1 MNLSSPSEIKALL
14 QKNGFNFSKALGQN
28 FLIDPSVCPRMAEAA
43 IPGPEY
49 GVIEV
54 GPGIGVLTVELAQ
67 RAQKVIAIELDE
79 RLYPILD
86 ETLAEYPNAHVV
98 PGDILEVDLHKL
110 IAEEFTL
117 VDDAGNPVLDES
129 GAPRLMPLVIC
140 ANLPYYITSPVI
152 MKLLSEDLPIEN
164 LTVMVQKEAAD
175 RLCADVGTRAA
186 GAVTVAIQYY
196 AEAEQLFFV
205 SKGSFLPAPK
215 VDSEVIRLTLRQPGT
230 SDAATAASGTAAATS
245 GTVTSTACD
254 ADSDRLSKENFHRLR
269 RGLRSTFQRRRGAFL
284 QDGPGRVLPAPQ
296 DHHEFVLRRP
306 RHEQGGPRRAPRLG
320 RRAPHR
326 PHRAAHH
333 GPAPGGLQ
341 SLALSCQRFPSLS
354 GRMLRASTPRN
365 QIKRDVHDLTRP
377 FSLTIIFLAHFHMPP

>member
-28 FLIDPSVCPRMAEAA
+28 FLINPSVCPRMAEAA

-54 GPGIGVLTVELAQ
+54 GPGIGVLTVELAK

-86 ETLAEYPNAHVV
+86 ETLADYPNAHVV

-110 IAEEFTL
+110 IAEEFT
-117 VDDAGNPVLDES
+117 DENGNI
-129 GAPRLMPLVIC
+129 MPLVIC

-152 MKLLSEDLPIEN
+152 MKLLSEELPVEN

-215 VDSEVIRLTLRQPGT
+215 VDSEVIRLTLRKDET
-230 SDAATAASGTAAATS
+230 SLSPE
-245 GTVTSTACD
+245 D
-254 ADSDRLSKENFHRLR
+254 ADRFFKMVQAGFS
-269 RGLRSTFQRRRGAFL
+269 QRRKTIMNSFSA
-284 QDGPGRVLPAPQ
+284 A
-296 DHHEFVLRRP
+296 
-306 RHEQGGPRRAPRLG
+306 LG
-320 RRAPHR
+320 MNKADL
-326 PHRAAHH
+326 
-333 GPAPGGLQ
+333 GGLLDTLDIPRTARIEQ
-341 SLALSCQRFPSLS
+341 LTMEQLLAVYK
-354 GRMLRASTPRN
+354 ASR
-365 QIKRDVHDLTRP
+365 
-377 FSLTIIFLAHFHMPP
+377 

>member
-28 FLIDPSVCPRMAEAA
+28 FLINPSVCPCMAEAA

-67 RAQKVIAIELDE
+67 RAKKVVAVELDE
-79 RLYPILD
+79 RLCPILD
-86 ETLAEYPNAHVV
+86 ETLADYPNAHVV

-110 IAEEFTL
+110 ITDEFTL
-117 VDDAGNPVLDES
+117 LDENGEPLLDES
-129 GAPRLMPLVIC
+129 GKPRLMPLVIC

-152 MKLLSEDLPIEN
+152 MKLLSEDLPVEN

-215 VDSEVIRLTLRQPGT
+215 VDSEVIRLTLRRPLEEEGA
-230 SDAATAASGTAAATS
+230 DAPASRFS
-245 GTVTSTACD
+245 PED
-254 ADSDRLSKENFHRLR
+254 ADRFFKMVQAGFS
-269 RGLRSTFQRRRGAFL
+269 QRRKTIMNSFSAALGMNKADL
-284 QDGPGRVLPAPQ
+284 GELLDSL
-296 DHHEFVLRRP
+296 DIP
-306 RHEQGGPRRAPRLG
+306 RTARIEQLTMDQ
-320 RRAPHR
+320 
-326 PHRAAHH
+326 
-333 GPAPGGLQ
+333 L
-341 SLALSCQRFPSLS
+341 LAVY
-354 GRMLRASTPRN
+354 RASR
-365 QIKRDVHDLTRP
+365 
-377 FSLTIIFLAHFHMPP
+377 

>member
-28 FLIDPSVCPRMAEAA
+28 FLINPSVCPRMAEAA

-54 GPGIGVLTVELAQ
+54 GPGIGVLTVELAK

-86 ETLAEYPNAHVV
+86 ETLADYPNAHVV
-98 PGDILEVDLHKL
+98 PGDILKVDLHKL
-110 IAEEFTL
+110 IAEEFT
-117 VDDAGNPVLDES
+117 DEDGNT
-129 GAPRLMPLVIC
+129 MPLVIC

-152 MKLLSEDLPIEN
+152 MKLLSDDLPVEN

-186 GAVTVAIQYY
+186 GAVTVAIRYY

-215 VDSEVIRLTLRQPGT
+215 VDSEVIRLTLRKDVAGLSPE
-230 SDAATAASGTAAATS
+230 
-245 GTVTSTACD
+245 D
-254 ADSDRLSKENFHRLR
+254 ADRFFKMVQAGFS
-269 RGLRSTFQRRRGAFL
+269 QRRKTIMNSFSAALGMNKADL
-284 QDGPGRVLPAPQ
+284 GELLDSV
-296 DHHEFVLRRP
+296 DIP
-306 RHEQGGPRRAPRLG
+306 RTARIEQLTMDQ
-320 RRAPHR
+320 
-326 PHRAAHH
+326 
-333 GPAPGGLQ
+333 L
-341 SLALSCQRFPSLS
+341 LAVYK
-354 GRMLRASTPRN
+354 ASR
-365 QIKRDVHDLTRP
+365 
-377 FSLTIIFLAHFHMPP
+377 

>member
-28 FLIDPSVCPRMAEAA
+28 FLINPSVCPRMAEAA

-86 ETLAEYPNAHVV
+86 ETLADYPNAHVV

-117 VDDAGNPVLDES
+117 LDDAGDPVLDES

-186 GAVTVAIQYY
+186 GAVTVAIRYY

-215 VDSEVIRLTLRQPGT
+215 VDSEVIRLTLRKDVAGLSPE
-230 SDAATAASGTAAATS
+230 
-245 GTVTSTACD
+245 D
-254 ADSDRLSKENFHRLR
+254 ADRFFKMVQAGFS
-269 RGLRSTFQRRRGAFL
+269 QRRKTIMNSFSAALGMNKADL
-284 QDGPGRVLPAPQ
+284 GELLDSL
-296 DHHEFVLRRP
+296 DIP
-306 RHEQGGPRRAPRLG
+306 RTARIEQLTMDQ
-320 RRAPHR
+320 
-326 PHRAAHH
+326 
-333 GPAPGGLQ
+333 L
-341 SLALSCQRFPSLS
+341 LAVYK
-354 GRMLRASTPRN
+354 ASR
-365 QIKRDVHDLTRP
+365 
-377 FSLTIIFLAHFHMPP
+377 

>member
-28 FLIDPSVCPRMAEAA
+28 FLINPSVCPRMAEAA

-54 GPGIGVLTVELAQ
+54 GPGIGVLTVELAK

-86 ETLAEYPNAHVV
+86 ETLADYPNAHVV
-98 PGDILEVDLHKL
+98 PGDILKVDLHKL
-110 IAEEFTL
+110 IAEEFT
-117 VDDAGNPVLDES
+117 DEDGNT
-129 GAPRLMPLVIC
+129 MPLVIC
-140 ANLPYYITSPVI
+140 ANLPYYINSPVI
-152 MKLLSEDLPIEN
+152 MKLLSDDLPVEN

-215 VDSEVIRLTLRQPGT
+215 VDSEVIRLTLRKDVAGLSPE
-230 SDAATAASGTAAATS
+230 
-245 GTVTSTACD
+245 D
-254 ADSDRLSKENFHRLR
+254 ADRFFKMVQAGFS
-269 RGLRSTFQRRRGAFL
+269 QRRKTIMNSFSAALGMNKADL
-284 QDGPGRVLPAPQ
+284 GELLDSV
-296 DHHEFVLRRP
+296 DIP
-306 RHEQGGPRRAPRLG
+306 RTARIEQLTMDQ
-320 RRAPHR
+320 
-326 PHRAAHH
+326 
-333 GPAPGGLQ
+333 L
-341 SLALSCQRFPSLS
+341 LAVYK
-354 GRMLRASTPRN
+354 ASR
-365 QIKRDVHDLTRP
+365 
-377 FSLTIIFLAHFHMPP
+377 

>member
-28 FLIDPSVCPRMAEAA
+28 FLINPSVCPRMAEAA

-175 RLCADVGTRAA
+175 RLCADVGTRSA

-196 AEAEQLFFV
+196 AVAEQLFFV

-215 VDSEVIRLTLRQPGT
+215 VDSEVIRLTLRQPGASAT
-230 SDAATAASGTAAATS
+230 SGSSSLASGVATAASGTAAATS
-245 GTVTSTACD
+245 GTVTSTAC
-254 ADSDRLSKENFHRLR
+254 ATNSERLSKEDAERFFKMVQA
-269 RGLRSTFQRRRGAFL
+269 GFSQRR
-284 QDGPGRVLPAPQ
+284 
-296 DHHEFVLRRP
+296 
-306 RHEQGGPRRAPRLG
+306 
-320 RRAPHR
+320 
-326 PHRAAHH
+326 
-333 GPAPGGLQ
+333 
-341 SLALSCQRFPSLS
+341 
-354 GRMLRASTPRN
+354 
-365 QIKRDVHDLTRP
+365 K
-377 FSLTIIFLAHFHMPP
+377 TIINSFSAALGMNKADLGALLDSVDVPRTARIEQLTMDQLLAVYKASR

>member
-28 FLIDPSVCPRMAEAA
+28 FLINPSVCPRMAEAA

-54 GPGIGVLTVELAQ
+54 GPGIGVLTVELAK

-86 ETLAEYPNAHVV
+86 ETLADYPNAHVV
-98 PGDILEVDLHKL
+98 PGDILKVDLHKL
-110 IAEEFTL
+110 IAEEFT
-117 VDDAGNPVLDES
+117 DEDGNT
-129 GAPRLMPLVIC
+129 MPLVIC

-152 MKLLSEDLPIEN
+152 MKLLSDDLPVEN

-186 GAVTVAIQYY
+186 GAVTVAIRYY

-215 VDSEVIRLTLRQPGT
+215 VDSEVIRLTLRK
-230 SDAATAASGTAAATS
+230 D
-245 GTVTSTACD
+245 VTGLSPED
-254 ADSDRLSKENFHRLR
+254 ADRFFKMVQAGFS
-269 RGLRSTFQRRRGAFL
+269 QRRKTIMNSFSA
-284 QDGPGRVLPAPQ
+284 A
-296 DHHEFVLRRP
+296 
-306 RHEQGGPRRAPRLG
+306 LG
-320 RRAPHR
+320 MNKADL
-326 PHRAAHH
+326 
-333 GPAPGGLQ
+333 GGLLD
-341 SLALSCQRFPSLS
+341 SLDIPRTARIEQLTMDQL
-354 GRMLRASTPRN
+354 LAVYKASR
-365 QIKRDVHDLTRP
+365 
-377 FSLTIIFLAHFHMPP
+377 

>member
-28 FLIDPSVCPRMAEAA
+28 FLIDPSVCPRMAKAA

-67 RAQKVIAIELDE
+67 RAQKVIAVELDE

-86 ETLAEYPNAHVV
+86 ETLAEHPNAHVV

-110 IAEEFTL
+110 IAEEFML
-117 VDDAGNPVLDES
+117 LDEAGNPVLDES

-140 ANLPYYITSPVI
+140 ANLPYYITSPV
-152 MKLLSEDLPIEN
+152 
-164 LTVMVQKEAAD
+164 D

-215 VDSEVIRLTLRQPGT
+215 VDSEVIRLTLRKPGT

-254 ADSDRLSKENFHRLR
+254 ADSDRFPKKT
-269 RGLRSTFQRRRGAFL
+269 RSVSSRWSR
-284 QDGPGRVLPAPQ
+284 PGSPSAA
-296 DHHEFVLRRP
+296 RP
-306 RHEQGGPRRAPRLG
+306 
-320 RRAPHR
+320 
-326 PHRAAHH
+326 
-333 GPAPGGLQ
+333 
-341 SLALSCQRFPSLS
+341 S
-354 GRMLRASTPRN
+354 
-365 QIKRDVHDLTRP
+365 
-377 FSLTIIFLAHFHMPP
+377 

>member
-28 FLIDPSVCPRMAEAA
+28 FLINPSVCPRMAEAA

-86 ETLAEYPNAHVV
+86 ETLADYPNAHVV

-110 IAEEFTL
+110 IADEFTL
-117 VDDAGNPVLDES
+117 RDEAGDPVLDES
-129 GAPRLMPLVIC
+129 GAPRLMPLVLC

-175 RLCADVGTRAA
+175 RLCAGVGTRAA

-230 SDAATAASGTAAATS
+230 SAGSSASAAGAENSAAGAENSAAGTENTD
-245 GTVTSTACD
+245 C
-254 ADSDRLSKENFHRLR
+254 LSKEDADRFFKMVQA
-269 RGLRSTFQRRRGAFL
+269 GFSQRRKTIMNSFSAALGMNKADL
-284 QDGPGRVLPAPQ
+284 GELLDSV
-296 DHHEFVLRRP
+296 DVP
-306 RHEQGGPRRAPRLG
+306 RTARIEQLTMDQ
-320 RRAPHR
+320 
-326 PHRAAHH
+326 
-333 GPAPGGLQ
+333 L
-341 SLALSCQRFPSLS
+341 LAVYK
-354 GRMLRASTPRN
+354 ASR
-365 QIKRDVHDLTRP
+365 
-377 FSLTIIFLAHFHMPP
+377 

>member
-28 FLIDPSVCPRMAEAA
+28 FLINPSVCPRMAEAA

-86 ETLAEYPNAHVV
+86 ETLADYPNAHVV

-117 VDDAGNPVLDES
+117 LDDAGDPVLDES

-215 VDSEVIRLTLRQPGT
+215 VDSEVIRLTLRKDGT
-230 SDAATAASGTAAATS
+230 SLSPE
-245 GTVTSTACD
+245 D
-254 ADSDRLSKENFHRLR
+254 ADRFFKMVQAGFS
-269 RGLRSTFQRRRGAFL
+269 QRRKTIMNSFSAALGMNKADL
-284 QDGPGRVLPAPQ
+284 GELLDSL
-296 DHHEFVLRRP
+296 DIP
-306 RHEQGGPRRAPRLG
+306 RTARIEQLTMDQ
-320 RRAPHR
+320 
-326 PHRAAHH
+326 
-333 GPAPGGLQ
+333 L
-341 SLALSCQRFPSLS
+341 LAVYN
-354 GRMLRASTPRN
+354 AS
-365 QIKRDVHDLTRP
+365 K
-377 FSLTIIFLAHFHMPP
+377 

>member
-28 FLIDPSVCPRMAEAA
+28 FLINPSVCPRMAEAA

-86 ETLAEYPNAHVV
+86 ETLADYPNAHVV

-117 VDDAGNPVLDES
+117 LDDAGDPVLDES

-186 GAVTVAIQYY
+186 GAVTVAIRYY

-215 VDSEVIRLTLRQPGT
+215 VDSEVIRLTLRKDGT
-230 SDAATAASGTAAATS
+230 SLSPE
-245 GTVTSTACD
+245 D
-254 ADSDRLSKENFHRLR
+254 ADRFFKMVQAGFS
-269 RGLRSTFQRRRGAFL
+269 QRRKTIMNSFSAALGMNKADL
-284 QDGPGRVLPAPQ
+284 GELLDSL
-296 DHHEFVLRRP
+296 DIP
-306 RHEQGGPRRAPRLG
+306 RTARIEQLTMDQ
-320 RRAPHR
+320 
-326 PHRAAHH
+326 
-333 GPAPGGLQ
+333 L
-341 SLALSCQRFPSLS
+341 LAVYN
-354 GRMLRASTPRN
+354 AS
-365 QIKRDVHDLTRP
+365 K
-377 FSLTIIFLAHFHMPP
+377 

>member
-1 MNLSSPSEIKALL
+1 MMNLSSPSEIKALL

-28 FLIDPSVCPRMAEAA
+28 FLINPSVCPRMAEAA

-86 ETLAEYPNAHVV
+86 ETLADYPNAHVV
-98 PGDILEVDLHKL
+98 PGDILEVDLHRL
-110 IAEEFTL
+110 IREEFTL
-117 VDDAGNPVLDES
+117 LDDAGNPVLDES

-186 GAVTVAIQYY
+186 GAVTVAIRYY

-215 VDSEVIRLTLRQPGT
+215 VDSEVIRLTLRKDVAGLSPE
-230 SDAATAASGTAAATS
+230 
-245 GTVTSTACD
+245 D
-254 ADSDRLSKENFHRLR
+254 ADRFFKMVQAGFS
-269 RGLRSTFQRRRGAFL
+269 QRRKTIMNSFSAALGMNKADL
-284 QDGPGRVLPAPQ
+284 GELLDSVN
-296 DHHEFVLRRP
+296 VP
-306 RHEQGGPRRAPRLG
+306 RTARIEQLTMDQ
-320 RRAPHR
+320 
-326 PHRAAHH
+326 
-333 GPAPGGLQ
+333 L
-341 SLALSCQRFPSLS
+341 LAVYK
-354 GRMLRASTPRN
+354 ASR
-365 QIKRDVHDLTRP
+365 
-377 FSLTIIFLAHFHMPP
+377 

>member
-28 FLIDPSVCPRMAEAA
+28 FLINPSVCPRMAEAA

-54 GPGIGVLTVELAQ
+54 GPGIGVLTVELAK

-86 ETLAEYPNAHVV
+86 ETLADYPNAHVV
-98 PGDILEVDLHKL
+98 PGDILKVDLHKL
-110 IAEEFTL
+110 IAEEFT
-117 VDDAGNPVLDES
+117 DEDGNT
-129 GAPRLMPLVIC
+129 MPLVIC

-152 MKLLSEDLPIEN
+152 MKLLSDDLPVEN

-196 AEAEQLFFV
+196 AEAEQLLFV

-215 VDSEVIRLTLRQPGT
+215 VDSEVIRLTLRKDVAGLSPE
-230 SDAATAASGTAAATS
+230 
-245 GTVTSTACD
+245 D
-254 ADSDRLSKENFHRLR
+254 ADRFFKMVQAGFS
-269 RGLRSTFQRRRGAFL
+269 QRRKTIMNSFSA
-284 QDGPGRVLPAPQ
+284 A
-296 DHHEFVLRRP
+296 
-306 RHEQGGPRRAPRLG
+306 LG
-320 RRAPHR
+320 MNKADL
-326 PHRAAHH
+326 
-333 GPAPGGLQ
+333 GGLLD
-341 SLALSCQRFPSLS
+341 SLDI
-354 GRMLRASTPRN
+354 PRTARIE
-365 QIKRDVHDLTRP
+365 QLTMDQLLDVYK
-377 FSLTIIFLAHFHMPP
+377 AAKG

>member
-28 FLIDPSVCPRMAEAA
+28 FLINPSVCPRMAEAA

-67 RAQKVIAIELDE
+67 RAKKVIAIELDE

-98 PGDILEVDLHKL
+98 PGDILEVDLHRL
-110 IAEEFTL
+110 IREEFTL
-117 VDDAGNPVLDES
+117 LDDAGNPVLDES

-186 GAVTVAIQYY
+186 GAVTVAIRYY

-215 VDSEVIRLTLRQPGT
+215 VDSEVIRLTLRKPGNE
-230 SDAATAASGTAAATS
+230 AHF
-245 GTVTSTACD
+245 
-254 ADSDRLSKENFHRLR
+254 DRLSKEDADRFFKMVQA
-269 RGLRSTFQRRRGAFL
+269 GFSQRRKTIMNSFSAALGMNKADL
-284 QDGPGRVLPAPQ
+284 GELLDSV
-296 DHHEFVLRRP
+296 DVP
-306 RHEQGGPRRAPRLG
+306 RTARIEQLTMDQ
-320 RRAPHR
+320 
-326 PHRAAHH
+326 
-333 GPAPGGLQ
+333 L
-341 SLALSCQRFPSLS
+341 LAVYN
-354 GRMLRASTPRN
+354 ASR
-365 QIKRDVHDLTRP
+365 
-377 FSLTIIFLAHFHMPP
+377 

>member
-28 FLIDPSVCPRMAEAA
+28 FLINPSVCPRMAEAA

-86 ETLAEYPNAHVV
+86 ETLADYPNAHVV
-98 PGDILEVDLHKL
+98 PGDILEVDLHRL
-110 IAEEFTL
+110 IREEFTL
-117 VDDAGNPVLDES
+117 LDDAGNPVLDES

-215 VDSEVIRLTLRQPGT
+215 VDSEVIRLTLRKDGT
-230 SDAATAASGTAAATS
+230 SLSPE
-245 GTVTSTACD
+245 D
-254 ADSDRLSKENFHRLR
+254 ADRFFKMVQAGFS
-269 RGLRSTFQRRRGAFL
+269 QRRKTIMNSFSAALGMNKADL
-284 QDGPGRVLPAPQ
+284 GELLDSL
-296 DHHEFVLRRP
+296 DIP
-306 RHEQGGPRRAPRLG
+306 RTARIEQLTMDQLLDVYYAI
-320 RRAPHR
+320 PH
-326 PHRAAHH
+326 
-333 GPAPGGLQ
+333 
-341 SLALSCQRFPSLS
+341 
-354 GRMLRASTPRN
+354 
-365 QIKRDVHDLTRP
+365 P
-377 FSLTIIFLAHFHMPP
+377 FN

>member
-28 FLIDPSVCPRMAEAA
+28 FLINPSVCPRMAEAA

-54 GPGIGVLTVELAQ
+54 GPGIGVLTVELAK

-86 ETLAEYPNAHVV
+86 ETLADYPNAHVV

-117 VDDAGNPVLDES
+117 LDDAGNPVLDES

-152 MKLLSEDLPIEN
+152 MKLLSEDLPVEN

-186 GAVTVAIQYY
+186 GAVTVAIRYY

-215 VDSEVIRLTLRQPGT
+215 VDSEVIRLTLRKDVAGLSPE
-230 SDAATAASGTAAATS
+230 
-245 GTVTSTACD
+245 D
-254 ADSDRLSKENFHRLR
+254 ADRFFKMVQAGFS
-269 RGLRSTFQRRRGAFL
+269 QRRKTIMNSFSAALGMNKADL
-284 QDGPGRVLPAPQ
+284 GELLDSV
-296 DHHEFVLRRP
+296 DIP
-306 RHEQGGPRRAPRLG
+306 RTARIEQLTMDQ
-320 RRAPHR
+320 
-326 PHRAAHH
+326 
-333 GPAPGGLQ
+333 L
-341 SLALSCQRFPSLS
+341 LAVYK
-354 GRMLRASTPRN
+354 ASR
-365 QIKRDVHDLTRP
+365 
-377 FSLTIIFLAHFHMPP
+377 

>member
-1 MNLSSPSEIKALL
+1 MMKLSSPSEIKALL

-28 FLIDPSVCPRMAEAA
+28 FLINPSVCPRMAEAA

-54 GPGIGVLTVELAQ
+54 GPGIGVLTVELAR

-86 ETLAEYPNAHVV
+86 ETLADYPNAHVV

-110 IAEEFTL
+110 IAEEF
-117 VDDAGNPVLDES
+117 DG
-129 GAPRLMPLVIC
+129 MPLVIC

-186 GAVTVAIQYY
+186 GAVTVAIRYY

-215 VDSEVIRLTLRQPGT
+215 VDSEVIRLTLRQ
-230 SDAATAASGTAAATS
+230 DAE
-245 GTVTSTACD
+245 
-254 ADSDRLSKENFHRLR
+254 DRLSPEDADRFFKMVQAGF
-269 RGLRSTFQRRRGAFL
+269 SQRRKTIMNSFSAALGMNKADL
-284 QDGPGRVLPAPQ
+284 GELLDSV
-296 DHHEFVLRRP
+296 DIP
-306 RHEQGGPRRAPRLG
+306 RTARIEQLTMDQLLDVYK
-320 RRAPHR
+320 
-326 PHRAAHH
+326 AAK
-333 GPAPGGLQ
+333 G
-341 SLALSCQRFPSLS
+341 
-354 GRMLRASTPRN
+354 
-365 QIKRDVHDLTRP
+365 
-377 FSLTIIFLAHFHMPP
+377 

>member
-28 FLIDPSVCPRMAEAA
+28 FLINPSVCPRMAEAA

-54 GPGIGVLTVELAQ
+54 GPGIGVLTVELAK

-86 ETLAEYPNAHVV
+86 ETLADYPNAHVV
-98 PGDILEVDLHKL
+98 PGDILKVDLHKL
-110 IAEEFTL
+110 IAEEFT
-117 VDDAGNPVLDES
+117 DEDGNT
-129 GAPRLMPLVIC
+129 MPLVIC

-152 MKLLSEDLPIEN
+152 MKLLSEDLPVEN

-215 VDSEVIRLTLRQPGT
+215 VDSEVIRLTLRKDVAGLSPE
-230 SDAATAASGTAAATS
+230 
-245 GTVTSTACD
+245 D
-254 ADSDRLSKENFHRLR
+254 ADRFFKMVQAGFS
-269 RGLRSTFQRRRGAFL
+269 QRRKTIMNSFSAALGMNKADL
-284 QDGPGRVLPAPQ
+284 GELLDSV
-296 DHHEFVLRRP
+296 DIP
-306 RHEQGGPRRAPRLG
+306 RTARIEQLTMDQ
-320 RRAPHR
+320 
-326 PHRAAHH
+326 
-333 GPAPGGLQ
+333 L
-341 SLALSCQRFPSLS
+341 LAVYK
-354 GRMLRASTPRN
+354 ASR
-365 QIKRDVHDLTRP
+365 
-377 FSLTIIFLAHFHMPP
+377 

>member
-28 FLIDPSVCPRMAEAA
+28 FLINPSVCPRMAKAA

-67 RAQKVIAIELDE
+67 RAQKVIAVELDE

-86 ETLAEYPNAHVV
+86 ETLAEHPNAHVV

-186 GAVTVAIQYY
+186 GAVTVAIQP
-196 AEAEQLFFV
+196 
-205 SKGSFLPAPK
+205 SCP
-215 VDSEVIRLTLRQPGT
+215 
-230 SDAATAASGTAAATS
+230 
-245 GTVTSTACD
+245 
-254 ADSDRLSKENFHRLR
+254 
-269 RGLRSTFQRRRGAFL
+269 
-284 QDGPGRVLPAPQ
+284 
-296 DHHEFVLRRP
+296 
-306 RHEQGGPRRAPRLG
+306 PRRWTAKSS
-320 RRAPHR
+320 A
-326 PHRAAHH
+326 
-333 GPAPGGLQ
+333 
-341 SLALSCQRFPSLS
+341 
-354 GRMLRASTPRN
+354 
-365 QIKRDVHDLTRP
+365 
-377 FSLTIIFLAHFHMPP
+377 

>member
-28 FLIDPSVCPRMAEAA
+28 FLINPSVCPRMAEAA

-54 GPGIGVLTVELAQ
+54 GPGIGVLTVELAR

-86 ETLAEYPNAHVV
+86 ETLADYPNAHVV

-110 IAEEFTL
+110 IAEEF
-117 VDDAGNPVLDES
+117 DG
-129 GAPRLMPLVIC
+129 MPLVIC

-186 GAVTVAIQYY
+186 GAVTVAIRYY

-215 VDSEVIRLTLRQPGT
+215 VDSEVIRLTLRQ
-230 SDAATAASGTAAATS
+230 DAE
-245 GTVTSTACD
+245 
-254 ADSDRLSKENFHRLR
+254 DRLSPEDADRFFKMVQAGF
-269 RGLRSTFQRRRGAFL
+269 SQRR
-284 QDGPGRVLPAPQ
+284 
-296 DHHEFVLRRP
+296 
-306 RHEQGGPRRAPRLG
+306 
-320 RRAPHR
+320 
-326 PHRAAHH
+326 
-333 GPAPGGLQ
+333 
-341 SLALSCQRFPSLS
+341 
-354 GRMLRASTPRN
+354 
-365 QIKRDVHDLTRP
+365 K
-377 FSLTIIFLAHFHMPP
+377 TIINSFSAALGMNKADLGELLDSVDVPRTARIEQLTMDQLLDVYKAAKG

>member
-28 FLIDPSVCPRMAEAA
+28 FLINPSVCPRMAEAA

-86 ETLAEYPNAHVV
+86 ETLADYPNAHVV

-110 IAEEFTL
+110 IADEFTL
-117 VDDAGNPVLDES
+117 RDEAGDPVLDES
-129 GAPRLMPLVIC
+129 GAPRLMPLVLC

-230 SDAATAASGTAAATS
+230 SAGSSASAAGAENSAAGTENTD
-245 GTVTSTACD
+245 C
-254 ADSDRLSKENFHRLR
+254 LSKEDADRFFKMVQA
-269 RGLRSTFQRRRGAFL
+269 GFSQRRKTIMNSFSAALGMNKADLGAL
-284 QDGPGRVLPAPQ
+284 LDSV
-296 DHHEFVLRRP
+296 DVP
-306 RHEQGGPRRAPRLG
+306 RTARIEQLTMDQ
-320 RRAPHR
+320 
-326 PHRAAHH
+326 
-333 GPAPGGLQ
+333 L
-341 SLALSCQRFPSLS
+341 LAVYK
-354 GRMLRASTPRN
+354 ASR
-365 QIKRDVHDLTRP
+365 
-377 FSLTIIFLAHFHMPP
+377 

>member
-28 FLIDPSVCPRMAEAA
+28 FLINPSVCPRMAEAA

-54 GPGIGVLTVELAQ
+54 GPGIGVLTVELAK

-86 ETLAEYPNAHVV
+86 ETLADYPNAHVV
-98 PGDILEVDLHKL
+98 PGDILKVDLHKL
-110 IAEEFTL
+110 IAEEFT
-117 VDDAGNPVLDES
+117 DEDGNT
-129 GAPRLMPLVIC
+129 MPLVIC

-152 MKLLSEDLPIEN
+152 MKLLSDDLPVEN

-215 VDSEVIRLTLRQPGT
+215 VDSEVIRLTLRKDVAGLSPE
-230 SDAATAASGTAAATS
+230 
-245 GTVTSTACD
+245 D
-254 ADSDRLSKENFHRLR
+254 ADRFFKMVQAGFS
-269 RGLRSTFQRRRGAFL
+269 QRRKTIMNSFSA
-284 QDGPGRVLPAPQ
+284 A
-296 DHHEFVLRRP
+296 
-306 RHEQGGPRRAPRLG
+306 LG
-320 RRAPHR
+320 MNKADL
-326 PHRAAHH
+326 
-333 GPAPGGLQ
+333 GGLLD
-341 SLALSCQRFPSLS
+341 SLDIPRTARIEQLTMEQL
-354 GRMLRASTPRN
+354 LAVYKASR
-365 QIKRDVHDLTRP
+365 
-377 FSLTIIFLAHFHMPP
+377 

>member
-28 FLIDPSVCPRMAEAA
+28 FLINPSVCPRMAEAA

-86 ETLAEYPNAHVV
+86 ETLADYPNAHVV

-110 IAEEFTL
+110 IVEEFTL
-117 VDDAGNPVLDES
+117 LDDTGVPLLDES
-129 GAPRLMPLVIC
+129 GKPQLMPLVIC

-186 GAVTVAIQYY
+186 GAVTVAIRYY

-215 VDSEVIRLTLRQPGT
+215 VDSEVIRLTLRKPGST
-230 SDAATAASGTAAATS
+230 SSDPEDATPGAANSERLS
-245 GTVTSTACD
+245 SED
-254 ADSDRLSKENFHRLR
+254 ADRFFKMVQAGFS
-269 RGLRSTFQRRRGAFL
+269 QRRKTIMNSFSAALGMNKADL
-284 QDGPGRVLPAPQ
+284 GELLDSV
-296 DHHEFVLRRP
+296 DVP
-306 RHEQGGPRRAPRLG
+306 RTARIEQLTMDQ
-320 RRAPHR
+320 
-326 PHRAAHH
+326 
-333 GPAPGGLQ
+333 L
-341 SLALSCQRFPSLS
+341 LAVYK
-354 GRMLRASTPRN
+354 ASR
-365 QIKRDVHDLTRP
+365 
-377 FSLTIIFLAHFHMPP
+377 

>member
-28 FLIDPSVCPRMAEAA
+28 FLINPSVCPRMAEAA

-67 RAQKVIAIELDE
+67 RAQKVVAIELDE

-86 ETLAEYPNAHVV
+86 ETLADYPNAHVV
-98 PGDILEVDLHKL
+98 PGDILKVDLHKL
-110 IAEEFTL
+110 IAEEFT
-117 VDDAGNPVLDES
+117 DEDGNT
-129 GAPRLMPLVIC
+129 MPLVIC

-152 MKLLSEDLPIEN
+152 MKLLSDDLPVEN

-215 VDSEVIRLTLRQPGT
+215 VDSEVIRLTLRKDVAGLSPE
-230 SDAATAASGTAAATS
+230 
-245 GTVTSTACD
+245 D
-254 ADSDRLSKENFHRLR
+254 ADRFFKMVQAGFS
-269 RGLRSTFQRRRGAFL
+269 QRRKTIMNSFSA
-284 QDGPGRVLPAPQ
+284 A
-296 DHHEFVLRRP
+296 
-306 RHEQGGPRRAPRLG
+306 LG
-320 RRAPHR
+320 MNKADL
-326 PHRAAHH
+326 
-333 GPAPGGLQ
+333 GGLLD
-341 SLALSCQRFPSLS
+341 SLDI
-354 GRMLRASTPRN
+354 PRTARIE
-365 QIKRDVHDLTRP
+365 QLTMDQLLDVYK
-377 FSLTIIFLAHFHMPP
+377 AAKG

>member
-28 FLIDPSVCPRMAEAA
+28 FLINPSVCPRMAKAA

-67 RAQKVIAIELDE
+67 RAQKVIAVELDE

-86 ETLAEYPNAHVV
+86 ETLAEHPNAHVV

-152 MKLLSEDLPIEN
+152 MKLLSEDLPIENLTVMVQKEAADRLIEN

-254 ADSDRLSKENFHRLR
+254 ADSDRLSKEDAERFFKMVQA
-269 RGLRSTFQRRRGAFL
+269 GFSQRRKTIMNSFSAALGMNKADLGAL
-284 QDGPGRVLPAPQ
+284 LDSV
-296 DHHEFVLRRP
+296 DVP
-306 RHEQGGPRRAPRLG
+306 RTARIEQLTMDQ
-320 RRAPHR
+320 
-326 PHRAAHH
+326 
-333 GPAPGGLQ
+333 L
-341 SLALSCQRFPSLS
+341 LAVYK
-354 GRMLRASTPRN
+354 ASR
-365 QIKRDVHDLTRP
+365 
-377 FSLTIIFLAHFHMPP
+377 

>member
-28 FLIDPSVCPRMAEAA
+28 FLINQSVCPRMAKAA

-86 ETLAEYPNAHVV
+86 ETLADYPNAHVV

-117 VDDAGNPVLDES
+117 LDDAGDPVLDES

-186 GAVTVAIQYY
+186 GAVTVAIRYY

-215 VDSEVIRLTLRQPGT
+215 VDSEVIRLTLRKDVAGLSPE
-230 SDAATAASGTAAATS
+230 
-245 GTVTSTACD
+245 D
-254 ADSDRLSKENFHRLR
+254 ADRFFKMVQAGFS
-269 RGLRSTFQRRRGAFL
+269 QRRKTIMNSFSAALGMNKADL
-284 QDGPGRVLPAPQ
+284 GELLDSVN
-296 DHHEFVLRRP
+296 VP
-306 RHEQGGPRRAPRLG
+306 RTARIEQLTMDQ
-320 RRAPHR
+320 
-326 PHRAAHH
+326 
-333 GPAPGGLQ
+333 L
-341 SLALSCQRFPSLS
+341 LAVYK
-354 GRMLRASTPRN
+354 ASR
-365 QIKRDVHDLTRP
+365 
-377 FSLTIIFLAHFHMPP
+377 